1 MLRPD
6 FAPLVGVTSFNS
18 DNGVEDN
25 PLLRGWIEAAQNG
38 ELVTPAQRNAM
49 VAQLAWSQS
58 ILARPPADVLRLVA
72 NDGTVIPFPFGVST
86 DGAVVLG
93 ADDYV
98 AGDVVLPPA
107 PRPAGAASATPGG
120 GAAGASEYI
129 TNAQRREAFDNAT
142 NALAALALQRDQ
154 IVLVGGPAPAGWV
167 SAVVGIAVVGIAAYA
182 AYSAYVDAE
191 VVRQAGVTAQTRIR
205 EEAGT
210 ARVVAQTQAQTTA
223 LSLRLSH
230 AARTGVLVPPSAIE
244 TTPIQLPP
252 SSNPA
257 PQAQASS
264 LWIAGGMLGLGAVLG
279 VIGSMKVRDA
289 RRRRLVRELAL

>member
-6 FAPLVGVTSFNS
+6 FAQLVGVTSFNS

-72 NDGTVIPFPFGVST
+72 NDGTVIPFPYGVST
-86 DGAVVLG
+86 DGALVLG

-120 GAAGASEYI
+120 TAGALEYVA
-129 TNAQRREAFDNAT
+129 NAQRREAFDNAT
-142 NALAALALQRDQ
+142 NALAALALQRGQ

-167 SAVVGIAVVGIAAYA
+167 SAVVGLAVVGVAAFA

-191 VVRQAGVTAQTRIR
+191 VARQAGVTAQTRIR

-223 LSLRLSH
+223 LSLRLNH
-230 AARTGVLVPPSAIE
+230 AARTGVLIPPSAIE

-257 PQAQASS
+257 VQAQASS

-279 VIGSMKVRDA
+279 VIGSVKVRDA

>member
-1 MLRPD
+1 MVMLRPD
-6 FAPLVGVTSFNS
+6 FAPLVGVTSFS
-18 DNGVEDN
+18 SFNGVEDN

-167 SAVVGIAVVGIAAYA
+167 SAVVSIAVVGVAAYA

-191 VVRQAGVTAQTRIR
+191 VARGHLNRLLAERAEAAQVRDQRPI
-205 EEAGT
+205 
-210 ARVVAQTQAQTTA
+210 
-223 LSLRLSH
+223 L
-230 AARTGVLVPPSAIE
+230 LVD
-244 TTPIQLPP
+244 
-252 SSNPA
+252 
-257 PQAQASS
+257 
-264 LWIAGGMLGLGAVLG
+264 GLGA
-279 VIGSMKVRDA
+279 
-289 RRRRLVRELAL
+289 LALRVIEPEQVAQVEEELLGGVQLPRLLARPEAL

>member
-6 FAPLVGVTSFNS
+6 FAPLVGVTSFNG

-25 PLLRGWIEAAQNG
+25 PLLRGWIEAAQQG

-49 VAQLAWSQS
+49 VAQLAWAQS
-58 ILARPPADVLRLVA
+58 ILARPPGDVPRLVA
-72 NDGTVIPFPFGVST
+72 TDGTVIPFPYGVST
-86 DGAVVLG
+86 DGALVLG

-98 AGDVVLPPA
+98 DGDVVLPPA
-107 PRPAGAASATPGG
+107 PRPAGAAAATPGG
-120 GAAGASEYI
+120 VAGASEYI
-129 TNAQRREAFDNAT
+129 ANAQRREAFDNTT
-142 NALAALALQRDQ
+142 NALAALALRPGQ
-154 IVLVGGPAPAGWV
+154 IVRVEGAAPAGWV
-167 SAVVGIAVVGIAAYA
+167 GHVLAIAVVGVAAYA

-191 VVRQAGVTAQTRIR
+191 VARQAGATAQVRIR

-223 LSLRLSH
+223 LSMRLNH

-244 TTPIQLPP
+244 TTPIQMPP

-264 LWIAGGMLGLGAVLG
+264 LWIAGGMLGLGAVFG
-279 VIGSMKVRDA
+279 IVGSWRFRAA
-289 RRRRLVRELAL
+289 RRQRLVRELAL